1 MGLEKNKRIKP
12 KTRFMGIPFP
22 VMLHRDYISLG
33 ANAIRLL
40 NEASMQYNG
49 RNNGKI
55 CFIWSQMKE
64 RGWKSKTTL
73 TSAKKELI
81 DKNILMVSKYGGF
94 ICGKGQPQFYALTWQ
109 RVDEINGFEMNIEPT
124 NKPLRDFKT

>member
-1 MGLEKNKRIKP
+1 MGFEKNKHRKP
-12 KTRFMGIPFP
+12 KERFMGIPFS
-22 VMLHRDYISLG
+22 VMKHRDYISLG

-81 DKNILMVSKYGGF
+81 GKNILVVSKYGGF
-94 ICGKGQPQFYALTWQ
+94 ISGKGEPQFYALTWQ
-109 RVDEINGFEMNIEPT
+109 KIDDISDFDMDINPT
-124 NKPLRDFKT
+124 IQPIRSFKI